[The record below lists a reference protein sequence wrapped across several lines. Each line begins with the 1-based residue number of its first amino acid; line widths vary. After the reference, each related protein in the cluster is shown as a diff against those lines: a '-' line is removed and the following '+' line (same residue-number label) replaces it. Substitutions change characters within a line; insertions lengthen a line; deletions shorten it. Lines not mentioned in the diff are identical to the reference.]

1 MAKDALSL
9 AWHDMKCRHFATAIK
24 RLESRADVYEENF
37 EYYLTL
43 GIACLYVG
51 DIGASSSYFQMAR
64 KIKLTDTRLLIGQAA
79 IFLRRGDTARAIQYY
94 LEILGNDPQNKI
106 ALSAMEFIR
115 IHGDYDTIC
124 RWVDTGRIEQFY
136 PPLGINPQKVRL
148 VCYVTIACIA
158 GCVFAFSLL
167 NSHKKVFN
175 LRQDLSILELS
186 SSEKNQAT
194 EKDLST
200 QSFNFILSSKEI
212 TKKYQ
217 NALNY
222 FQNHKD
228 NAAQI
233 EVNYILNS
241 NASVSIKNK
250 ASMLMTYFEIP
261 DFDSISDVPSFSSVG
276 KNNYLYIDC
285 WVDWGGKIANLKTYE
300 NGSFDCDLL
309 VGDESLSRYE
319 GTVRVHFDSAVNI
332 DPNKYVKVLAK
343 IALED
348 GKILLKGR
356 SVYQS
361 VYN

>member
-1 MAKDALSL
+1 M
-9 AWHDMKCRHFATAIK
+9 
-24 RLESRADVYEENF
+24 
-37 EYYLTL
+37 
-43 GIACLYVG
+43 
-51 DIGASSSYFQMAR
+51 
-64 KIKLTDTRLLIGQAA
+64 
-79 IFLRRGDTARAIQYY
+79 
-94 LEILGNDPQNKI
+94 
-106 ALSAMEFIR
+106 
-115 IHGDYDTIC
+115 
-124 RWVDTGRIEQFY
+124 
-136 PPLGINPQKVRL
+136 
-148 VCYVTIACIA
+148 
-158 GCVFAFSLL
+158 
-167 NSHKKVFN
+167 
-175 LRQDLSILELS
+175 
-186 SSEKNQAT
+186 
-194 EKDLST
+194 ST

-261 DFDSISDVPSFSSVG
+261 DFDSISDVPSFSDVG

-332 DPNKYVKVLAK
+332 DPNKYVKVLAQ

>member
-1 MAKDALSL
+1 MY
-9 AWHDMKCRHFATAIK
+9 W
-24 RLESRADVYEENF
+24 E
-37 EYYLTL
+37 TL
-43 GIACLYVG
+43 
-51 DIGASSSYFQMAR
+51 
-64 KIKLTDTRLLIGQAA
+64 
-79 IFLRRGDTARAIQYY
+79 
-94 LEILGNDPQNKI
+94 N
-106 ALSAMEFIR
+106 
-115 IHGDYDTIC
+115 
-124 RWVDTGRIEQFY
+124 
-136 PPLGINPQKVRL
+136 
-148 VCYVTIACIA
+148 
-158 GCVFAFSLL
+158 AFSLL

-276 KNNYLYIDC
+276 KNNYLYLH
-285 WVDWGGKIANLKTYE
+285 N
-300 NGSFDCDLL
+300 N
-309 VGDESLSRYE
+309 
-319 GTVRVHFDSAVNI
+319 
-332 DPNKYVKVLAK
+332 
-343 IALED
+343 
-348 GKILLKGR
+348 
-356 SVYQS
+356 
-361 VYN
+361 

>member
-9 AWHDMKCRHFATAIK
+9 AWNDMKCRHFATAIK

-186 SSEKNQAT
+186 SSEKN
-194 EKDLST
+194 
-200 QSFNFILSSKEI
+200 IRM
-212 TKKYQ
+212 
-217 NALNY
+217 
-222 FQNHKD
+222 H
-228 NAAQI
+228 
-233 EVNYILNS
+233 
-241 NASVSIKNK
+241 
-250 ASMLMTYFEIP
+250 
-261 DFDSISDVPSFSSVG
+261 
-276 KNNYLYIDC
+276 
-285 WVDWGGKIANLKTYE
+285 
-300 NGSFDCDLL
+300 
-309 VGDESLSRYE
+309 
-319 GTVRVHFDSAVNI
+319 
-332 DPNKYVKVLAK
+332 
-343 IALED
+343 
-348 GKILLKGR
+348 
-356 SVYQS
+356 
-361 VYN
+361 